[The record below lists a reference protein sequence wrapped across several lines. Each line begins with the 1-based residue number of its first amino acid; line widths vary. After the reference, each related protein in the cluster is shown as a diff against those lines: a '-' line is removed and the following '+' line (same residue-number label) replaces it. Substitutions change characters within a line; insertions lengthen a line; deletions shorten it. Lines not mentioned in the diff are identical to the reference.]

1 MASVK
6 FLQGTRAQYAAITPD
21 INTFYAVTE
30 TDGKVNFYLG
40 SLQLSQQA
48 AIDVLNGADTVP
60 GSVANAIKVAI
71 ADIKINSITTVVTEL
86 PTTNI
91 NSNTIYFLKKS
102 DGTFKQYMYVEN
114 SWVKIGGDYSDG
126 NGVAY

>member
-1 MASVK
+1 MARVK

-21 INTFYAVTE
+21 INTFYTVTE

-40 SLQLSQQA
+40 SLQLSQQ
-48 AIDVLNGADTVP
+48 P
-60 GSVANAIKVAI
+60 
-71 ADIKINSITTVVTEL
+71 ITTVVAEL

-102 DGTFKQYMYVEN
+102 DRTFEQYMYVEN